1 MGKSTIFGRLLAKG
15 QNFLNLDNNKNNAD
29 FNPK

>member
-1 MGKSTIFGRLLAKG
+1 MEKSTIFGRLLAKD
-15 QNFLNLDNNKNNAD
+15 QNFSNLDNNKNKAD